1 MYQTG
6 LQVFVSTQQVPAL
19 VFIRVPLQSFCRHI
33 YDKHLLFLLSRH
45 HILEIITAAVF
56 DLFFKSSGPQIA
68 IFSRFKEQWK
78 FIDTTKFRTIDAPA
92 IGVKSELTG
101 YESGLL
107 NEKRKDIIGFLQN
120 ELSQHLHWLPISTRI
135 EYKVLLIV
143 VKAQMGVA
151 LKYLR
156 DAIRPLPHPFVL
168 YVIAHSLWN
177 CLLPSARASVLSS
190 NLYTSLNPYHL
201 LKLISFLRANRTKS
215 ASVCLWLLR

>member
-101 YESGLL
+101 DESGLL
-107 NEKRKDIIGFLQN
+107 NGKRKDIIGFLQN

-143 VKAQMGVA
+143 LKAQMGVA
-151 LKYLR
+151 PKYLR
-156 DAIRPLPHPFVL
+156 DAIRLPTSATSLRHLRYCPFSL
-168 YVIAHSLWN
+168 ESPSTFSLWF
-177 CLLPSARASVLSS
+177 CPIIQSFYVLD
-190 NLYTSLNPYHL
+190 SLSL
-201 LKLISFLRANRTKS
+201 LKTYLFSS
-215 ASVCLWLLR
+215 S